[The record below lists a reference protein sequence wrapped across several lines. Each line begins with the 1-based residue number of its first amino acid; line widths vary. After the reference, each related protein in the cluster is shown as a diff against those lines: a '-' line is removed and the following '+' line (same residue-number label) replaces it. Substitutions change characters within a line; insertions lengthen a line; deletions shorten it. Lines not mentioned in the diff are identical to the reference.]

1 MHNVQKDYVTTES
14 GLQYK
19 DLREGSGPS
28 PRVGFQVAADYVAQ
42 LPDGKVFD
50 SSLEK
55 GVPYIFRVGS
65 GQVISGLDE
74 GILTMKAGGT
84 RRLYIPGPLAFP
96 KGLSAAAGRPRV
108 PPSSPVVFD
117 VSLLYIPGLSERE
130 EDEREEVASAASAE
144 SAAKDDG
151 CGRAAAPRP
160 SSGWQQADDRASD
173 DLLTVAFGELVR
185 RLWVAPPPSLALRPS
200 QLVASVQRHIP
211 QFAGFRQ
218 HDSQEFLRALVSRLD
233 EECAAASEAPG
244 CPEPGGGDD
253 GLAALPE
260 AAQAGLHWERH
271 RQRSASAI
279 QDIFCGQL
287 QSTVECG
294 TCGRRSHC
302 FDPFLDL
309 SIPIPRH
316 GGIGAAIKRL
326 SVTDCLDAFV
336 AEERLDEDNAYL
348 CSMCKSRQPAT
359 KRLSIFRPP
368 RILVLHV
375 KRISPVGVHSLRK
388 DSSLVHFDLDGLDC
402 RPFMSCSSPAKASC
416 PQYDLFA
423 VINHVGSLSSGHYTA
438 SCRNADDGMWYAYND
453 SKVATVLP
461 GSICSPAAYVLFYQM
476 RLQ

>member
-1 MHNVQKDYVTTES
+1 M
-14 GLQYK
+14 
-19 DLREGSGPS
+19 R
-28 PRVGFQVAADYVAQ
+28 
-42 LPDGKVFD
+42 LPG
-50 SSLEK
+50 
-55 GVPYIFRVGS
+55 
-65 GQVISGLDE
+65 
-74 GILTMKAGGT
+74 A
-84 RRLYIPGPLAFP
+84 
-96 KGLSAAAGRPRV
+96 
-108 PPSSPVVFD
+108 
-117 VSLLYIPGLSERE
+117 
-130 EDEREEVASAASAE
+130 
-144 SAAKDDG
+144 DG
-151 CGRAAAPRP
+151 CG
-160 SSGWQQADDRASD
+160 SSGWQQADDRGSD
-173 DLLTVAFGELVR
+173 DLLTAAFGELVR
-185 RLWVAPPPSLALRPS
+185 RLWVAAPPSLALRPS
-200 QLVASVQRHIP
+200 RLVASVQRHIP

-218 HDSQEFLRALVSRLD
+218 HDSQEFLRALVGRLD

-260 AAQAGLHWERH
+260 AEQAGVHWERH
-271 RQRSASAI
+271 QQRSASAI

-294 TCGRRSHC
+294 TCGRCSHC

-309 SIPIPRH
+309 SIPIPRLR
-316 GGIGAAIKRL
+316 GIGAAIKRL
-326 SVTDCLDAFV
+326 SVIDCLDAFV

-348 CSMCKSRQPAT
+348 CSTCKSPQPAT

-402 RPFMSCSSPAKASC
+402 RPFVSGSSPTKASC

-438 SCRNADDGMWYAYND
+438 SCRNADDGKWYAYND
-453 SKVATVLP
+453 SKVATVPP